1 MLVVH
6 HHLVGIVA
14 PLRSYKFTFLAG
26 KGISTV
32 RKVPALHEVVHQND
46 IRVERSMAIAT
57 IASQQSF
64 GFGLFF
70 APVLLCSQV
79 ATSPALMRPGCRPS

>member
-1 MLVVH
+1 MLVVQ

-32 RKVPALHEVVHQND
+32 RVHQND